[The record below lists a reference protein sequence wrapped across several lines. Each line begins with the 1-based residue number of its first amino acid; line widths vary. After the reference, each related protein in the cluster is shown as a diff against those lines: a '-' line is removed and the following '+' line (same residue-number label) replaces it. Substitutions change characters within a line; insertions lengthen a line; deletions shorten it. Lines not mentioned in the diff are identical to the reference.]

1 MRAAPPTP
9 PAPDARRPA
18 PAATWDIAP
27 LALSPRLVLGMAWSS
42 LRVRAA
48 RSLLTLLTI
57 AVAVGFLQFILLQP
71 DGASVAD
78 RSARRLM
85 LVLALLVAAAGVV
98 STMLATVTQRYR
110 EIGTLKC
117 LGALDA
123 FILHSVMTEATLLGL
138 AGSLAGVALGL
149 ACALLVALLEA
160 GGAFLGA
167 LAWAGWWW
175 KFPAAAAAGTA
186 LAAVGAV
193 VPAWLA
199 SRLPPMDAMRGDK

>member
-1 MRAAPPTP
+1 MSS
-9 PAPDARRPA
+9 APDSRSAVPPA
-18 PAATWDIAP
+18 PAAPASAWDIAP
-27 LALSPRLVLGMAWSS
+27 LPLSRALVFSMAWSS
-42 LRVRAA
+42 LRVRAT

-71 DGASVAD
+71 EGGTPAD
-78 RSARRLM
+78 RSARQLM

-98 STMLATVTQRYR
+98 STMLSTVTQRYR

-123 FILHSVMTEATLLGL
+123 FVLHSVMAEATLLGL
-138 AGSLAGVALGL
+138 AGSVAGVALGL
-149 ACALLVALLEA
+149 LAALAVALLDA
-160 GGAFLGA
+160 GAGFLDA
-167 LAWAGWWW
+167 LAWTGWWW

-186 LAAVGAV
+186 LAALGAV

>member
-1 MRAAPPTP
+1 MPTP
-9 PAPDARRPA
+9 APTSPTPEHPRATPH
-18 PAATWDIAP
+18 ATWDIAP
-27 LALSPRLVLGMAWSS
+27 LALSWPLVLSMAWSS
-42 LRVRAA
+42 LRVRAT
-48 RSLLTLLTI
+48 RSVLTLLTL

-98 STMLATVTQRYR
+98 STMLSTVTQRYR

-123 FILHSVMTEATLLGL
+123 FVLHSVMAEATLLGV
-138 AGSLAGVALGL
+138 AGSLAGVVLGLVFALG
-149 ACALLVALLEA
+149 VALLDA
-160 GGAFLGA
+160 GGGFLGA
-167 LAWAGWWW
+167 LAWTGWWW
-175 KFPAAAAAGTA
+175 KFPAAAAAGTT
-186 LAAVGAV
+186 LAALGAV